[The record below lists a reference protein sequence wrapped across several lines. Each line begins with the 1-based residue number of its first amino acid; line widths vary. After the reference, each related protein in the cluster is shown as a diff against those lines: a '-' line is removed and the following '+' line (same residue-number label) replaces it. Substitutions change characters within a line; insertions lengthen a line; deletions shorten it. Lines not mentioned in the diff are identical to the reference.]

1 MWILGGKGVG
11 SGERNREIG
20 TDTYSLLIPSV
31 KYIRA
36 SLVYQ
41 IVKNMPAMQEPQVG
55 SLGQEDPLEK
65 GIEGCLLQHSC
76 LENSTDEGLTVHG
89 VTESDTTEHAHRV
102 HS

>member
-65 GIEGCLLQHSC
+65 GIEHSQHSC